1 MSSTSKKHQ
10 SFCSEPMRGKPVTA
24 IPGIG
29 PARGS
34 QLQARGYHQATD
46 VLGKYLT
53 VNENRNQF
61 QGWLKNQSGANSKQ
75 QGDCYRAMREWSYN
89 NL

>member
-10 SFCSEPMRGKPVTA
+10 SFCNESMKGKPVTA
-24 IPGIG
+24 VPGIG
-29 PARGS
+29 PVRGG
-34 QLQARGYHQATD
+34 QLQTQGYHKATD

-61 QGWLKNQSGANSKQ
+61 QGWLRDESGANAKQ
-75 QGDCYRAMREWSYN
+75 QGDCYKAMREWSDN

>member
-10 SFCSEPMRGKPVTA
+10 AFCSEPMKGKPVTA
-24 IPGIG
+24 VPGIG
-29 PARGS
+29 KVTGS
-34 QLQARGYHQATD
+34 QLKAQGYSKATD

-61 QGWLKNQSGANSKQ
+61 QGWMENTTTANAGHQGAAYN
-75 QGDCYRAMREWSYN
+75 AMREWSDN

>member
-10 SFCSEPMRGKPVTA
+10 AFCSEPMKGKPVTA
-24 IPGIG
+24 VPGIG
-29 PARGS
+29 RVSGG
-34 QLQARGYHQATD
+34 QLQSQGYHKATD

-53 VNENRNQF
+53 VNENRNDF
-61 QGWLKNQSGANSKQ
+61 QGWLKDDGGANSKQ
-75 QGDCYRAMREWSYN
+75 QGDAYKAMREWSDN